1 MIVATHNP
9 YEIGLDRNEANF
21 VPLTPLTFI
30 ERAASVYPRHTAV
43 VHGSVRRDWAETY
56 ARCRRLASALR
67 QRGIGLGD
75 TVAAMLP
82 NIPEMFELHFG
93 VPMTGAVLNT
103 LNIRLDPETIAFM
116 LEHGEAKILFT
127 DREFS
132 ETISKALRLIQS
144 EKRPLVIDVDDPQFA
159 GGENLGALDYAT
171 LLAEGDPEYAWPLPA
186 DEWQAIT
193 LNYTSGTTGNPK
205 GVVYHHRGAYLN
217 AVSNVLVWNMGLHPI
232 YLWTLPMFH
241 CNGWCFPWSIAAAVG
256 TNICL
261 RQVRADW
268 VFEAIKREKVDHFCG
283 APIVLNL
290 LKNAPDAMK
299 VGIDHRVKVMTAGAA
314 PPAAVIEGMERMNF
328 EVTHT
333 YGLTETYGPSVVCAW
348 HADWDQRPLEERSAR
363 KSRQGVRYPML
374 EGLMVAHPQTLEPVP
389 KDGATIGEIFM
400 RGNVVMRGYLK
411 NPGTSD
417 QAFAGGW
424 FHSGDLAVWHADG
437 YLEIKDRSKDI
448 IISGGENI
456 STIEVEDVLYRHP
469 AILEVAVVARP
480 DEMWGET
487 PCAFVTLKPE
497 MDYVTEEEIIE
508 FCRNQL
514 ARFKVPKTVVFGPL
528 PKTSTGKMQKYL
540 LRERARE
547 L

>member
-9 YEIGLDRNEANF
+9 YEMGLDRNEANF

-159 GGENLGALDYAT
+159 GGQNLGALDYAT

-268 VFEAIKREKVDHFCG
+268 VFESIKREKVDHFCG

-290 LKNAPDAMK
+290 LKNAPDEMK
-299 VGIDHRVKVMTAGAA
+299 AGIDHRVKVMTAGAA

-348 HADWDQRPLEERSAR
+348 HAD
-363 KSRQGVRYPML
+363 
-374 EGLMVAHPQTLEPVP
+374 
-389 KDGATIGEIFM
+389 
-400 RGNVVMRGYLK
+400 
-411 NPGTSD
+411 
-417 QAFAGGW
+417 
-424 FHSGDLAVWHADG
+424 
-437 YLEIKDRSKDI
+437 
-448 IISGGENI
+448 
-456 STIEVEDVLYRHP
+456 
-469 AILEVAVVARP
+469 
-480 DEMWGET
+480 
-487 PCAFVTLKPE
+487 
-497 MDYVTEEEIIE
+497 
-508 FCRNQL
+508 
-514 ARFKVPKTVVFGPL
+514 
-528 PKTSTGKMQKYL
+528 
-540 LRERARE
+540 
-547 L
+547 